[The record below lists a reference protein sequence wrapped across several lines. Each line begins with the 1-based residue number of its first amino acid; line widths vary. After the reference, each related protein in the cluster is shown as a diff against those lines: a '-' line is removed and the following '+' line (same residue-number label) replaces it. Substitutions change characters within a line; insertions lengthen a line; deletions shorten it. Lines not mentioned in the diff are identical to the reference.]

1 MLSKMTKGT
10 LAKLDERGRVII
22 PASFRE
28 ALGLKEG
35 SNILLRLD
43 EKNNLLLIL
52 PFASDVDELAKI
64 ELAMGDAPGT
74 LARILG
80 ILASERIDL
89 IRSEST
95 AQERGRSAEWN
106 AIVDISKCRKRPGE
120 IEKLLL
126 RERLARKVRIEK
138 L

>member
-1 MLSKMTKGT
+1 MTTGAI
-10 LAKLDERGRVII
+10 AKLDGRGRVII

-28 ALGLKEG
+28 ALALKEG
-35 SNILLRLD
+35 SNVLLRAD
-43 EKNNLLLIL
+43 AKNKTLTIL
-52 PFASDVDELAKI
+52 PFAVDSDELASI

-74 LARILG
+74 LARILS
-80 ILASERIDL
+80 LLSSLNIDL

-106 AIVDISKCRKRPGE
+106 AVLDFSKSRSSLAEVKKKLLK
-120 IEKLLL
+120 EKLA
-126 RERLARKVRIEK
+126 REVKLEK

>member
-1 MLSKMTKGT
+1 MTKGT
-10 LAKLDERGRVII
+10 LAKLDGRGRVII

-35 SNILLRLD
+35 SNVLLRID

-52 PFASDVDELAKI
+52 PFASNFDELAKI
-64 ELAMGDAPGT
+64 ELVMGDAPGT
-74 LARILG
+74 LAKILS
-80 ILASERIDL
+80 ILASSNIDL

-106 AIVDISKCRKRPGE
+106 AIVDISKCKRSLSEVKKLILKEKLAREVE
-120 IEKLLL
+120 IE
-126 RERLARKVRIEK
+126 RL
-138 L
+138 

>member
-1 MLSKMTKGT
+1 MTKGI

-35 SNILLRLD
+35 SNVLLRID

-52 PFASDVDELAKI
+52 PFASDVDEIAKI
-64 ELAMGDAPGT
+64 ELTMGDAPGT
-74 LARILG
+74 LARILA
-80 ILASERIDL
+80 LLVSENLDL

-106 AIVDISKCRKRPGE
+106 AIVDISKCKRSLPEIRRKLMK
-120 IEKLLL
+120 EKLA
-126 RERLARKVRIEK
+126 REVKIERL
-138 L
+138 